1 MTLLIFTAAIVLAQS
16 PLDQLKAYK
25 HSPPAA
31 AKGQT
36 PGQQGKAAVAA
47 GPPDIGG
54 IRLGIPLRDAYT
66 LLQTAHPAAKLGTYP
81 YPLPGIAKPVLEG
94 FSFGVNTQE
103 ELVIVDVTPPPNQQ
117 VVWKV
122 RSLLERQKIYRANV
136 IASLREKYGKEA
148 GTSPLLTDDQH
159 ITDMWWIFDE
169 QGRPAK
175 LPESGPKGV
184 EMLAGCAA
192 MFTDSNQP
200 GSSWFAPSNLQ
211 RSLANL
217 DR

>member
-1 MTLLIFTAAIVLAQS
+1 
-16 PLDQLKAYK
+16 
-25 HSPPAA
+25 
-31 AKGQT
+31 
-36 PGQQGKAAVAA
+36 
-47 GPPDIGG
+47 
-54 IRLGIPLRDAYT
+54 
-66 LLQTAHPAAKLGTYP
+66 
-81 YPLPGIAKPVLEG
+81 
-94 FSFGVNTQE
+94 
-103 ELVIVDVTPPPNQQ
+103 VDVTPPPNQQ

-122 RSLLERQKIYRANV
+122 RRLLERQKIYRANV
-136 IASLREKYGKEA
+136 IVSLREKYGKEA

-200 GSSWFAPSNLQ
+200 GSSWLAPSNLQ

-217 DR
+217 DRWDGCNSAGVGVHASFSSFSSQEIVNLLRVEMFNVPLATRSAKAEMVFINDAGKRQQQQEVNQSKQAKPKL